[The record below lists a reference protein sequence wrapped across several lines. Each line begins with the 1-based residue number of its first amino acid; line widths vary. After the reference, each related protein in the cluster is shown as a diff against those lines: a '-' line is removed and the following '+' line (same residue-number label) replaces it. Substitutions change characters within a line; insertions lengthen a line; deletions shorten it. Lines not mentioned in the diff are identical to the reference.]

1 MRLILM
7 PEGAINYGETH
18 CYQLFECRQH
28 MKNCDIWRHHSTVK
42 GDLTMRFGRLTP
54 MYEAEGGQGG
64 SGGAAAGAGQAQQ
77 TTTAQQTTQTAAPA
91 IDYDKIAQLVNGKQ
105 NATEDSVLK
114 GYFKQQGL
122 SQEEMNQA
130 IATFKQQKAANQPD
144 VNVIQTQL
152 EKAQAAAQKATIENA
167 ATMAAI
173 GLGLDIKSIPYVLK
187 MADLSQVMG
196 QDGKI
201 NDETMKNALNKVLE
215 DVPALKPQ
223 TQQTTGF
230 VQVGATGGSGQQATT
245 DDALKKAFG
254 L

>member
-1 MRLILM
+1 
-7 PEGAINYGETH
+7 
-18 CYQLFECRQH
+18 
-28 MKNCDIWRHHSTVK
+28 
-42 GDLTMRFGRLTP
+42 
-54 MYEAEGGQGG
+54 MYEADGGQGG
-64 SGGAAAGAGQAQQ
+64 AAATGTGGSPAQQPGAAQQ
-77 TTTAQQTTQTAAPA
+77 PATPA
-91 IDYDKIAQLVNGKQ
+91 IDYDKIIQLVAGKQ
-105 NATEDSVLK
+105 TATEDSVLK

-173 GLGLDIKSIPYVLK
+173 GLGLDVKSIPYVLK

-201 NDETMKNALNKVLE
+201 NDETMKNVLNKVLE

-230 VQVGATGGSGQQATT
+230 VQVGATGGAGQQATT

>member
-1 MRLILM
+1 
-7 PEGAINYGETH
+7 
-18 CYQLFECRQH
+18 
-28 MKNCDIWRHHSTVK
+28 
-42 GDLTMRFGRLTP
+42 MRFGRLMP
-54 MYEAEGGQGG
+54 MFEAEGGQGG
-64 SGGAAAGAGQAQQ
+64 SGGAATTGTEGGAPQQ
-77 TTTAQQTTQTAAPA
+77 GAAPA
-91 IDYDKIAQLVNGKQ
+91 IDYEKLALLVNGKQ
-105 NATEDSVLK
+105 TATEDSVLK

-130 IATFKQQKAANQPD
+130 IVTFKQQKAANQPD
-144 VNVIQTQL
+144 VSAMQTQL
-152 EKAQAAAQKATIENA
+152 AQAQAAAQQATLENA
-167 ATMAAI
+167 ATMTAI
-173 GLGLDIKSIPYVLK
+173 SLGLDVKSIPYVLK

-223 TQQTTGF
+223 QGQTTGF
-230 VQVGATGGSGQQATT
+230 VQVGASGGSSQQPTP